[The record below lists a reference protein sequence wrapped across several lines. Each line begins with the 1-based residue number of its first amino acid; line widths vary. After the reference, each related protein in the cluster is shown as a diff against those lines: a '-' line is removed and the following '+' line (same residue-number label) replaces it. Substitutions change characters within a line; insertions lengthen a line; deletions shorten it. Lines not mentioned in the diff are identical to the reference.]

1 MKLVGFNFKKIS
13 AEKLGERPKELKIN
27 TNIDI
32 SEIKNVKS
40 DILKTK
46 EEILA
51 VGFSYTIDYSPSFA
65 ALNFEGNLLVALE
78 PKISRDLLKQWKKK
92 KIPEELRIPIF
103 NIILMKS
110 NIRALELEEE
120 MNLPLHIPLPTLRP
134 EQEKQ

>member
-1 MKLVGFNFKKIS
+1 MKLMGFNFKKIS
-13 AEKLGERPKELKIN
+13 VEKLGERPKELKIN

-32 SEIKNVKS
+32 SEIKNIKS

-51 VGFSYTIDYSPSFA
+51 VGFSYIIDYSPSFA
-65 ALNFEGNLLVALE
+65 TLNFKGDLLIALD
-78 PKISRDLLKQWKKK
+78 PKISKELLKQWKKK

-110 NIRALELEEE
+110 NIKALELEEE
-120 MNLPLHIPLPTLRP
+120 MNLPLHIPLPTLKP
-134 EQEKQ
+134 GQEK